1 MKNILLAL
9 LLAFG
14 LTAGA
19 RASEEG
25 YPWDSFPQSRLTDVA
40 ALQNGAR
47 LFVNYCLNCH
57 SAQYVRYN
65 RLRDIGLTED
75 QIKKNFLFSTEKVGD
90 TMKVSLDARNAKDW
104 FGAQPP
110 DLSLITRSRSEMGK
124 GSGAD
129 YVYTY
134 LRTFYRDPSKATGW
148 NNLVFPDVAMPHAL
162 WELQGQRRAVF
173 VDVKDPH
180 EPTRTERRFDHFE
193 QITPGTQTALQ
204 YDESVADLVAFLQWA
219 GEPAQGSRTRV
230 GVWVLIFLG
239 VLTVLVWRLNAA
251 YWRDVT

>member
-9 LLAFG
+9 LLVFG
-14 LTAGA
+14 LSAGA

-25 YPWDSFPQSRLTDVA
+25 YRWDSFPESRLTDVA

-57 SAQYVRYN
+57 SASYVRYN

-75 QIKKNFLFSTEKVGD
+75 QIKKNLLFATEKVGD
-90 TMKVSLDARNAKDW
+90 TMKVSLDAHQAKDW

-110 DLSLITRSRSEMGK
+110 DLSLITRSRSEPGK

-134 LRTFYRDPSKATGW
+134 LRTFYRDDAKATGW

-173 VDVKDPH
+173 IDAKDPH
-180 EPTRTERRFDHFE
+180 DPAKTERRFDHWE
-193 QITPGTQTALQ
+193 QITPGTQSALQ

-219 GEPAQGSRTRV
+219 GEPAQASRTRV
-230 GVWVLIFLG
+230 GVWVLMFLG